1 MHLLFTDETNTDDA
15 SDADFFIYGG
25 LIVPAISLKEMHDGM
40 AAIRKAAGYKAEDKF
55 KFQLKS
61 RPSHVSIE
69 AFNGA
74 KASVISLCYR
84 LGCHFIVYAFLKA
97 TKGDTSTD
105 QMVAFGA
112 NSVLETFNRYLTQNK
127 SFGIAISDRLAKE
140 SHYPHM
146 QEKFTKGLL
155 YKGQPPKP
163 LSNIGV
169 FAGSCINASHAA
181 SAIDIVLGAFRY
193 CVNYPKNEEI
203 AKQIMSEVAAL
214 IWHTRDGEVIRTDG
228 MGLILRPQGVFV
240 PKFRQQQEKFVERLN
255 ALIRDVDIAPPM
267 PSVQGLITKS

>member
-1 MHLLFTDETNTDDA
+1 MVRA
-15 SDADFFIYGG
+15 
-25 LIVPAISLKEMHDGM
+25 
-40 AAIRKAAGYKAEDKF
+40 
-55 KFQLKS
+55 
-61 RPSHVSIE
+61 SIE

-163 LSNIGV
+163 LSKIIEIG
-169 FAGSCINASHAA
+169 GPP
-181 SAIDIVLGAFRY
+181 GPEPTRY
-193 CVNYPKNEEI
+193 GDWQFNGKV
-203 AKQIMSEVAAL
+203 
-214 IWHTRDGEVIRTDG
+214 TD
-228 MGLILRPQGVFV
+228 F
-240 PKFRQQQEKFVERLN
+240 
-255 ALIRDVDIAPPM
+255 
-267 PSVQGLITKS
+267 